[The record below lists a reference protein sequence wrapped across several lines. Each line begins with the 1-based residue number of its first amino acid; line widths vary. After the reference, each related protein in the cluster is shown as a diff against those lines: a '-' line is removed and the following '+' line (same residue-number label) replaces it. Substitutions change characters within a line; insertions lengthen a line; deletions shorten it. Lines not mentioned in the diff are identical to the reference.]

1 MNGVGSSQEREPMAA
16 LMRSY
21 PQRQWSYAVKI
32 KNNKIMLYNKH
43 NLAVAKI
50 ASKSGN
56 REELASVFFSKDKT
70 AATDSFRL
78 LEVSVN
84 KSVKAEEFPQVE
96 GVSAMRGC
104 NPFLVSAKQVAELKP
119 KGAKH
124 LPITEFVAVKHL
136 DDKRV
141 EFLTTDLE
149 SLQVKQAR
157 RVDGKFP
164 DYEQVFPQGEP
175 QAEVVLNGEMLAE
188 LLKVMAG
195 LHEQVRVKFYGKNKP
210 LVFECGTSEQKARGL
225 MMPIRE

>member
-1 MNGVGSSQEREPMAA
+1 
-16 LMRSY
+16 
-21 PQRQWSYAVKI
+21 
-32 KNNKIMLYNKH
+32 MLYNKH

-50 ASKSGN
+50 ASKSGT

-84 KSVKAEEFPQVE
+84 KSVKTEEFPQVE

-149 SLQVKQAR
+149 SSQVKQAR

-164 DYEQVFPQGEP
+164 DYKQIFPTGEAV
-175 QAEVVLNGEMLAE
+175 AEVVVNGEKLAE
-188 LLKVMAG
+188 LLKVMAA
-195 LHEQVRVKFYGKNKP
+195 LKDEVRIKFFGKEKP
-210 LVFECGTSEQKARGL
+210 LVFECATTEQSARRL
-225 MMPIRE
+225 IMPIRE